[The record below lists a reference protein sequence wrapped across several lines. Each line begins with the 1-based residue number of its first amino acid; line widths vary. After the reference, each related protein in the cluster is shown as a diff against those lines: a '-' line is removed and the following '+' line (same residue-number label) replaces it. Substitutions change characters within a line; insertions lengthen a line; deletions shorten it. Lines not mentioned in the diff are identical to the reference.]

1 MDTQN
6 HLGLT
11 SRSLHW
17 IIAIGFIALS
27 LIGIYMANTETFALY
42 PIHKSTGII
51 LFVFILLRV
60 FWRLKQ
66 GWPAPVGQYQKI
78 EQLLAKLTHWI
89 LLLGTLAM
97 PITGMLYS
105 GMSGHGF
112 GIFGLTLVKSND
124 DPEQPG
130 EVIPYNELLS
140 TIGEQS
146 HEIIGYALVVA
157 IVLHIVGACKH
168 HLLDKDRTLLRML
181 GK

>member
-1 MDTQN
+1 MDTQS

-17 IIAIGFIALS
+17 IIAIGFIS
-27 LIGIYMANTETFALY
+27 LTLVGIYMANTDTSALY
-42 PIHKSTGII
+42 PLHKSTGVI
-51 LFVFILLRV
+51 LFAIILLRV
-60 FWRLKQ
+60 LWRLKQ

-78 EQLLAKLTHWI
+78 EQLSAKLTHWI
-89 LLLGTLAM
+89 LLFGTLAM

-112 GIFGLTLVKSND
+112 GIFGWTLVKKNY

-130 EVIPYNELLS
+130 EVIPYSELLS

-146 HEIIGYALVVA
+146 HEIIGYTLVAA
-157 IVLHIVGACKH
+157 IVLHIAGACKH
-168 HLLDKDRTLLRML
+168 HFLDKDRTLLRML